1 MNKLKTF
8 EKINN
13 LINTENILKKKI
25 LNQSIYYKFIIRN
38 INDENLI
45 TIENECYISTIKN
58 LTTFLT
64 IKKNKNLNILGFT
77 INKVYYYFQS
87 ISIKMFKFEFLFNKK
102 IKKKDLN
109 IYYNRLKTN
118 IKNKKII
125 LILYKIKGGYMCYYS
140 GIIGFIKNKY
150 INKIFNFNKNRI
162 NTVFM
167 NILGS
172 IKYISII
179 YLFQKKIKN
188 KNLTIEINNII
199 KDDVLEEKYF
209 KTINNIN
216 KILNINS
223 IKFKKILKLKKEKLN
238 KRQIILN
245 NINNYFKSNILT
257 KTIKIIFKLH
267 E

>member
-87 ISIKMFKFEFLFNKK
+87 ISIKMFKF
-102 IKKKDLN
+102 
-109 IYYNRLKTN
+109 
-118 IKNKKII
+118 
-125 LILYKIKGGYMCYYS
+125 
-140 GIIGFIKNKY
+140 
-150 INKIFNFNKNRI
+150 
-162 NTVFM
+162 
-167 NILGS
+167 
-172 IKYISII
+172 
-179 YLFQKKIKN
+179 
-188 KNLTIEINNII
+188 
-199 KDDVLEEKYF
+199 
-209 KTINNIN
+209 
-216 KILNINS
+216 
-223 IKFKKILKLKKEKLN
+223 
-238 KRQIILN
+238 
-245 NINNYFKSNILT
+245 
-257 KTIKIIFKLH
+257 
-267 E
+267 